1 MIGPGSKKNVYS
13 YRCQD
18 QGFHSFLLE
27 YSLIVQYQK
36 QNKQKSCN
44 YQIKTGSSKAPIVE
58 VWSWLSIERRV
69 SQRGRLPLDCVLDQG
84 DDVDEE
90 GHGEDD
96 QHVIH
101 QEEINFED
109 HDGEVGVENLVY
121 WMRRM
126 DGYGMDMD

>member
-1 MIGPGSKKNVYS
+1 M
-13 YRCQD
+13 
-18 QGFHSFLLE
+18 
-27 YSLIVQYQK
+27 
-36 QNKQKSCN
+36 
-44 YQIKTGSSKAPIVE
+44 
-58 VWSWLSIERRV
+58 WSWLSIERRV

-90 GHGEDD
+90 GHGDD
-96 QHVIH
+96 Y
-101 QEEINFED
+101 EEVNFED

>member
-1 MIGPGSKKNVYS
+1 MIGPGSDKNVYS
-13 YRCQD
+13 FIQVSGL
-18 QGFHSFLLE
+18 GFPQFL
-27 YSLIVQYQK
+27 IGIFTDRPIKAK
-36 QNKQKSCN
+36 QTKSRN

-58 VWSWLSIERRV
+58 MWSWLSKERRV